1 MGKHLTGTWNCHL
14 TQTSSYLKVKTIGRR
29 MSSWA
34 DAASISTCSQ
44 ESTSC
49 VLSTS
54 FNGTTKSLWSWF
66 TNSSGIQL
74 NCHPWTTFVPKSSNC
89 LRFCQTFVVV
99 CLWPTNVKTMWMIRW
114 PVRTKQSHKL
124 NMLLYKNL
132 FFVKFMLSICFLLN
146 DVLLHGAL
154 KIMKR
159 WAVNSRQMI

>member
-74 NCHPWTTFVPKSSNC
+74 NCHPWMTFVPKSSNC
-89 LRFCQTFVVV
+89 LLFCQAFVVV
-99 CLWPTNVKTMWMIRW
+99 CLWPTNVKTMWMIQW
-114 PVRTKQSHKL
+114 PVRTKQSHKTYNTNTNL
-124 NMLLYKNL
+124 KQNHKFHNTYAKNSTTQTQTSL
-132 FFVKFMLSICFLLN
+132 CLCCR
-146 DVLLHGAL
+146 VLC
-154 KIMKR
+154 
-159 WAVNSRQMI
+159 